1 MYISA
6 EAIRDIE
13 RKYGTPAEVRL
24 SYEMTR
30 REFDMVRRSQKHGR
44 AHDITLFILKG
55 DSLVVI
61 KKPMYPPGAYRAPS
75 GGINPGEDFE
85 EGSVREAYEETGLV
99 VELDRYILRARVKFT
114 NESDVIDWTSHV
126 FTANPVGGTLEPI
139 DVHEIV
145 EARFARLDELNGP
158 IKVALLAS
166 GSTGLRYRA
175 ELGDIVT
182 GMLVEGGRLASPG
195 QTAAADRNEIET
207 FDLK

>member
-6 EAIRDIE
+6 EAIRDVE
-13 RKYGTPAEVRL
+13 LKYGTPVEVRL
-24 SYEMTR
+24 SYEMTG

-44 AHDITLFILKG
+44 AHDVTLFIIKE

-85 EGSVREAYEETGLV
+85 AGSVREAHEETGLI
-99 VELDRYILRARVKFT
+99 VELEEYVLRARVKFT
-114 NESDVIDWTSHV
+114 HESDVIDWTSHV
-126 FTANPVGGTLEPI
+126 FTARPTGGSLEPI

-145 EARFARLDELNGP
+145 EARFATLDELGGP
-158 IKVALLAS
+158 IKEALLAS

-175 ELGDIVT
+175 ELGEIVT
-182 GMLVEGGRLASPG
+182 GLLIERGRMAHN
-195 QTAAADRNEIET
+195 RIET